1 MKLECFSV
9 VLFSSIVSSMEIFTL
24 KENRQEMFFTDVNR
38 VFSGLEKAV
47 LFYEQNGDDLNLDAF
62 FGLRIAQGL

>member
-24 KENRQEMFFTDVNR
+24 KENRQETFFTDVNR